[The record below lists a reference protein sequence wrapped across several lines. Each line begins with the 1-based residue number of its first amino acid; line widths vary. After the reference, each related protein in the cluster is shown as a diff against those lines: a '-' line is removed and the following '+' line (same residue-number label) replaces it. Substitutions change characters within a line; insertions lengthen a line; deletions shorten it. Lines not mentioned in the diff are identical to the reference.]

1 MPLLAVEALPVSQP
15 ITIECVAE
23 VSRRYQIPVAL
34 LGGVLAQERGRLG
47 QSSPNKNGSW
57 DLGPMQVNSAWL
69 KFFAPYAI
77 TEHRLKHD
85 GCANLA
91 VGAWII
97 RYEQG
102 RAKGGLWQAVGRYH
116 SHRPE
121 LAAAYQAQVAAKLGE
136 LDAGR
141 LTLAQ
146 LLEEANGG
154 G

>member
-1 MPLLAVEALPVSQP
+1 MPFLAVEALPVSQP

>member
-1 MPLLAVEALPVSQP
+1 MSFLSVEAVPVIQP
-15 ITIECVAE
+15 VTVECVAE

-47 QSSPNKNGSW
+47 QASRNKNGSW
-57 DLGPMQVNSAWL
+57 DFGPMQINSAWL
-69 KFFAPYAI
+69 KFFAPYGI
-77 TEHRLKHD
+77 TEHRLRHD

-102 RAKGGLWQAVGRYH
+102 RAKGDLWQAVGRYH
-116 SHRPE
+116 SHRPD
-121 LAAAYQAQVAAKLGE
+121 LAAAYQAQVAARVGE

-141 LTLAQ
+141 PTLAK
-146 LLEEANGG
+146 LLDEANGG

>member
-1 MPLLAVEALPVSQP
+1 MTVETLTVSQP

-47 QSSPNKNGSW
+47 QSSPNKNGTR
-57 DLGPMQVNSAWL
+57 DLGPMQVNSSWL
-69 KFFAPYAI
+69 AFFESYGV

-102 RAKGGLWQAVGRYH
+102 RAKGDLWQAVGRYH
-116 SHRPE
+116 SHKPD
-121 LAAAYQAQVAAKLGE
+121 LATAYQSQVAAKVGKLNTGQWA
-136 LDAGR
+136 LDR
-141 LTLAQ
+141 